1 MKYKLILISLYM
13 TFSISHIY
21 GQERT
26 NRVKL
31 TFEKTSE
38 TLLKAIGWS
47 YNSTLGEWIDY
58 ANVISDEKEFKNEY
72 KSLQGA
78 YMMSQTSQN
87 FLKMLTR
94 TVTFKGTTYYVIII
108 DKWSGQY
115 EYPAIKE
122 DWYEFKETSGYIYT
136 KEEYQKLF
144 SFESLI
150 ELKTK
155 YIVSMGSKYENY
167 NEIVFLDLIQTELS
181 KEKSDYSFSYT
192 FPFLKSKE
200 GAIRFYLPDY
210 STHDFEKEYFEAD
223 FDSFKKIVIK

>member
-1 MKYKLILISLYM
+1 M

-192 FPFLKSKE
+192 FPFLKSK
-200 GAIRFYLPDY
+200 
-210 STHDFEKEYFEAD
+210 
-223 FDSFKKIVIK
+223 

>member
-1 MKYKLILISLYM
+1 MKYKLILILISLYI
-13 TFSISHIY
+13 TFSVSHIY

-38 TLLKAIGWS
+38 NLLKAIGWS

-58 ANVISDEKEFKNEY
+58 ANVISDEREFKNEY

-108 DKWSGQY
+108 DKW
-115 EYPAIKE
+115 
-122 DWYEFKETSGYIYT
+122 T
-136 KEEYQKLF
+136 
-144 SFESLI
+144 
-150 ELKTK
+150 
-155 YIVSMGSKYENY
+155 
-167 NEIVFLDLIQTELS
+167 
-181 KEKSDYSFSYT
+181 
-192 FPFLKSKE
+192 
-200 GAIRFYLPDY
+200 IRISCHQRRL
-210 STHDFEKEYFEAD
+210 
-223 FDSFKKIVIK
+223 V